1 LLILALQ
8 VHNPFLNREKCKC
21 SCGDDGYPVATRPPP
36 TVHPRQAT
44 GRPSGISE
52 NELDGELA
60 SIKAAQSAQAAAM
73 ATQHNAPPAQA
84 YSNAP
89 PAQAYAPP
97 AYSAP
102 PPPAPPAYSAPAQA
116 YGSGAPPMQTASAP
130 IATKEQMGQ
139 LMMQVAPNGLG
150 ILLGVGRG
158 DLALRLLRDWRT
170 SPGLYLVDP
179 YIHIWKGY
187 DDPNNL
193 SDKEHQLIYEN
204 LRNALADQGFEGR
217 HLLVRDFSHSFASTF
232 KQDTGPQQP
241 PPSLVFV
248 DANHAYDAV
257 TRDLE
262 AWWPLLPTG
271 GLLAGSTF
279 INDPSRN
286 IGVRQAVEDFV
297 RNRGV
302 QILETSEPVPS
313 WMVVKQ

>member
-1 LLILALQ
+1 
-8 VHNPFLNREKCKC
+8 
-21 SCGDDGYPVATRPPP
+21 
-36 TVHPRQAT
+36 
-44 GRPSGISE
+44 
-52 NELDGELA
+52 
-60 SIKAAQSAQAAAM
+60 
-73 ATQHNAPPAQA
+73 
-84 YSNAP
+84 
-89 PAQAYAPP
+89 
-97 AYSAP
+97 
-102 PPPAPPAYSAPAQA
+102 
-116 YGSGAPPMQTASAP
+116 MQTAAAP
-130 IATKEQMGQ
+130 ITSKDQMGQ

-158 DLALRLLRDWRT
+158 DFALRLLRDWRT
-170 SPGLYLVDP
+170 SPGLYLCDP

-217 HLLVRDFSHSFASTF
+217 HLLVRDFSHSFATTF

-248 DANHAYDAV
+248 DANHAYEAV

-286 IGVRQAVEDFV
+286 IGVRQAVEDFM
-297 RNRGV
+297 RPRGI
-302 QILETSEPVPS
+302 QIMETTEPLPS
-313 WMVVKQ
+313 WIVVKQ

>member
-1 LLILALQ
+1 
-8 VHNPFLNREKCKC
+8 
-21 SCGDDGYPVATRPPP
+21 
-36 TVHPRQAT
+36 
-44 GRPSGISE
+44 
-52 NELDGELA
+52 
-60 SIKAAQSAQAAAM
+60 
-73 ATQHNAPPAQA
+73 
-84 YSNAP
+84 
-89 PAQAYAPP
+89 
-97 AYSAP
+97 
-102 PPPAPPAYSAPAQA
+102 
-116 YGSGAPPMQTASAP
+116 
-130 IATKEQMGQ
+130 
-139 LMMQVAPNGLG
+139 
-150 ILLGVGRG
+150 
-158 DLALRLLRDWRT
+158 
-170 SPGLYLVDP
+170 
-179 YIHIWKGY
+179 
-187 DDPNNL
+187 L

-286 IGVRQAVEDFV
+286 IGVRQAVEDFM
-297 RNRGV
+297 RPRGV
-302 QILETSEPVPS
+302 QILETTEPLPS